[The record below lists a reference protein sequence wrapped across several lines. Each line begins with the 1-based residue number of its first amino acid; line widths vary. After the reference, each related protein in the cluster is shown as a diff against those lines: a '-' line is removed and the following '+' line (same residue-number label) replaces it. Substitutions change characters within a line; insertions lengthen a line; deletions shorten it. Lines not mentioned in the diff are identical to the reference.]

1 MYNTV
6 FVLLIAVLV
15 FGYVLERILDK
26 LNLDHT
32 LPELPDELAG
42 IFDAEEYK
50 KSQLYKRDNTRFS
63 FVSSSLSFVVM
74 LLLFIFGVFGWYDG
88 LISGISKYYII
99 HVLIFFGT
107 FALLS
112 DILSTPFDLYNTFV
126 LEERYGFNR
135 TTVKTYILDKLKGWL
150 IGAILGG
157 GILALITW
165 IYMLTGKWFWLIALA
180 LLTLISLFLMMFY
193 SNLIVPLF
201 NKQTPLEAGS
211 LRDKIEEFASK
222 TGFKLDNIYVM
233 DGSKRSSKAN
243 AYFTGLGPKKRIV
256 LYDTLIDDLEEE
268 EIVAVL
274 AHEVGHYK
282 KKHSTTGLILAT
294 LQSALMFYLFSL
306 FVGEDSFAVA
316 LGGTEASFH
325 LGLVAFGVLYSPI
338 SILLG
343 LGSNALSR
351 HNEFQADN
359 YAREKYEAGSLIS
372 SLKQLSKNNLS
383 NLTPHPVYVFFHYSH
398 PPLLQRIKALK
409 KNGPIE

>member
-32 LPELPDELAG
+32 IPVLPDELAG
-42 IFDAEEYK
+42 IFDAGEYK
-50 KSQLYKRDNTRFS
+50 KSQMYKRDNTRFS
-63 FVSSSLSFVVM
+63 FVSSSVSFVLM
-74 LLLFIFGVFGWYDG
+74 LFLFIFGVFGWYDG
-88 LISGISKYYII
+88 LIDGISRHYII
-99 HVLIFFGT
+99 HVLVFFGT
-107 FALLS
+107 FALAGDL
-112 DILSTPFDLYNTFV
+112 LTTPFDLYNTFV

-135 TTVKTYILDKLKGWL
+135 TTPRTYILDKLKGWL

-165 IYMLTGKWFWLIALA
+165 IYMLTGKWFWLIALGVM
-180 LLTLISLFLMMFY
+180 TLISLFMMMFY

-201 NKQTPLEAGS
+201 NKQTPLEEGS
-211 LRDKIEEFASK
+211 LREKIEKFSVKA
-222 TGFKLDNIYVM
+222 GFRLDNIYVM

-256 LYDTLIDDLEEE
+256 LFDTLIEDLDEE

-282 KKHSTTGLILAT
+282 KKHTTTGLILAT
-294 LQSALMFYLFSL
+294 MQSAIMFYLFSL
-306 FVGEDSFAVA
+306 FVGADSFAVA
-316 LGGTEASFH
+316 LGGSEASFH
-325 LGLVAFGVLYSPI
+325 LGLIAFGVLYSPI
-338 SILLG
+338 SMLTG

-359 YAREKYEAGSLIS
+359 FAMEKYEADRLVSSLI
-372 SLKQLSKNNLS
+372 KLSKNNLS

-398 PPLLQRIKALK
+398 PPLLQRIKALR
-409 KNGPIE
+409 N

>member
-6 FVLLIAVLV
+6 FVLLIAVLI
-15 FGYVLERILDK
+15 FGYMLERILDK
-26 LNLDHT
+26 LNLGHT
-32 LPELPDELAG
+32 LPVLPDELAG
-42 IFDAEEYK
+42 IFDADEYK
-50 KSQLYKRDNTRFS
+50 KSQLYKRDNIHFS

-88 LISGISKYYII
+88 LINGISKYYII

-112 DILSTPFDLYNTFV
+112 DILTTPFDLYNTFV

-180 LLTLISLFLMMFY
+180 VLTFISLFLMMFY

-211 LRDKIEEFASK
+211 LRDKIEEFARN

-294 LQSALMFYLFSL
+294 LQSALMLYLFSL

-316 LGGTEASFH
+316 LGGTVASFH

-338 SILLG
+338 SMLTG
-343 LGSNALSR
+343 LASNALSR

-359 YAREKYEAGSLIS
+359 FAREKHDAGSLIS
-372 SLKQLSKNNLS
+372 SLKKLSKNNLS

-409 KNGPIE
+409 KNDSIE

>member
-6 FVLLIAVLV
+6 FVLLIGVLV

-26 LNLDHT
+26 LNLSHT
-32 LPELPDELAG
+32 LPVLPEELSG
-42 IFDAEEYK
+42 IFDPEEYQ
-50 KSQLYKRDNTRFS
+50 KSQMYKRDNIHFS
-63 FVSSSLSFVVM
+63 FLTSSIGLLVM
-74 LLLFIFGVFGWYDG
+74 LLLFFLGVFGWYDD
-88 LISGISKYYII
+88 LIAGISTSYIV

-112 DILSTPFDLYNTFV
+112 DVLTTPFDLYNTFV

-135 TTVKTYILDKLKGWL
+135 TTVRTYILDKIKGWL

-157 GILALITW
+157 GLLALITW
-165 IYMLTGKWFWLIALA
+165 IYMLTGKWFWLIALG
-180 LLTLISLFLMMFY
+180 LVTLVSLFLMMFY

-201 NKQTPLEAGS
+201 NKQKPLEEGS
-211 LRDKIEEFASK
+211 LRGKIEEFAAK
-222 TGFKLDNIYVM
+222 AGFKLDNIYVM

-256 LYDTLIDDLEEE
+256 LFDTLIEDLEEE

-282 KKHSTTGLILAT
+282 FKHTTTGLILGT
-294 LQSALMFYLFSL
+294 MQTALTFYLFSL
-306 FVGEDSFAVA
+306 FVGVDSFAVA
-316 LGGTEASFH
+316 LGGAEASFH
-325 LGLVAFGVLYSPI
+325 LGLVAFGVLYAPI
-338 SILLG
+338 SLLTG
-343 LGSNALSR
+343 LGTNALSR

-359 YAREKYEAGSLIS
+359 FAKEKYEADSLIS
-372 SLKQLSKNNLS
+372 SLKKLSKNNLS

-398 PPLLQRIKALK
+398 PPLLQRIRSLK
-409 KNGPIE
+409 K